1 MASAANSRPFKL
13 FLFSLS
19 AKWQRKECPNLLKY
33 IEVVYRYGWRSL
45 LVVASGRHHQL
56 FEVKHWAAEGS
67 RDLFFAQ
74 KASIHDAD
82 RKGNNWSET
91 FNSLGGDIPRV
102 AALHNFDHL
111 QALLGLP
118 LLAQC
123 DMIHAGIWHDV
134 TCMKMH
140 GCIMWDLCARVGF
153 AQGVYKCKWL
163 PKFKLLRLLSS
174 TADSASACL
183 TLGAAL
189 TASEMWT

>member
-33 IEVVYRYGWRSL
+33 IEVVYRYG
-45 LVVASGRHHQL
+45 RHHQL

-74 KASIHDAD
+74 KASIHAAD

-123 DMIHAGIWHDV
+123 DMIHAGI
-134 TCMKMH
+134 
-140 GCIMWDLCARVGF
+140 
-153 AQGVYKCKWL
+153 
-163 PKFKLLRLLSS
+163 
-174 TADSASACL
+174 
-183 TLGAAL
+183 
-189 TASEMWT
+189 